1 MKALVSGIAG
11 DIGFGIARILKEW
24 GLFSHLHGIDIHA
37 DHFGSF
43 IVDKCAVAPRATD
56 NNYIPWLSDYIADN
70 RIDIFIPS
78 SEAEIGALVAAG
90 VDEISG
96 ATVIRNKNFTIQKSL
111 DKLDCLSYLA
121 SCGIQVPDNGLVG
134 SGAPS
139 NYPVIVK
146 PRAGQGS
153 KGVALVSSAEDMKSF
168 PPEWVWQRYLEPDD
182 QEYTCAVYAS
192 ARTDMRIL
200 LMKRKL
206 LFGETSSG
214 VIVDNPEIESYV
226 RSIAAAM
233 QLDGAIN
240 IQLRLTESGP
250 LLFEINPRLSST
262 LVFRDKMGFTD
273 LRWWVAEKLDLDI
286 QPYHAPKT
294 GTRFYRGVQE
304 YISEMHDPGMG
315 GK

>member
-11 DIGFGIARILKEW
+11 DIGFGIARILKDW
-24 GLFSHLHGIDIHA
+24 GLFSRLHGIDLHA
-37 DHFGSF
+37 DHYGSF
-43 IVDKCAVAPRATD
+43 VVDKCDVAPRATD
-56 NNYIPWLSDYIADN
+56 SNYIPWLSDYISEN
-70 RIDIFIPS
+70 RIDVFIPS

-90 VDEISG
+90 IDQVSG
-96 ATVIRNKNFTIQKSL
+96 ATVIRNRNFTIQKSL
-111 DKLDCLSYLA
+111 DKFDCLSYLTA
-121 SCGIQVPDNGLVG
+121 CGIPVPDNGLVG
-134 SGAPS
+134 DATPS
-139 NYPVIVK
+139 DYPVIVK
-146 PRAGQGS
+146 PRSGQGS
-153 KGVALVSSAEDMKSF
+153 KGIALVRSAEDLEACE
-168 PPEWVWQRYLEPDD
+168 PGWVWQGYLMPDD

-192 ARTDMRIL
+192 PKTDMRIL

-214 VIVDNPEIESYV
+214 VVVKNPAIESYV

-240 IQLRLTESGP
+240 IQLRLTDSGP

-273 LRWWVAEKLDLDI
+273 LRWWVADKLHLDTP
-286 QPYHAPKT
+286 PYCAPRA

-304 YISEMHDPGMG
+304 YISAH
-315 GK
+315 